1 MKHVLTIS
9 KLTKHFRVHERTL
22 IALQDIDLSVKEGE
36 FITIIGPSGCGKS
49 TLLRCI
55 AGFETLTQGSVRV
68 EGQEVNRPGIDR
80 MMVFQGLDQLLPWLT
95 VLENVAFALRVT
107 RTAGTKKKSRTLA
120 ESYINLVGLRGYE
133 DFYPHQ
139 LSGGMKQRV
148 AIARALSVQP
158 KILLMDEPFG
168 SLDTFTRKALQ
179 EELAS
184 IWQKTKV
191 TVLFVTHNI
200 EEAIIQGDRI
210 IAMSSQP
217 GRILTVIDNPISRP
231 RTPDSPGFADIW
243 DDLHRLL
250 GVQKGSVGGSLRQ
263 QQRIV
268 SYEEMET
275 RRLVAT

>member
-1 MKHVLTIS
+1 
-9 KLTKHFRVHERTL
+9 
-22 IALQDIDLSVKEGE
+22 
-36 FITIIGPSGCGKS
+36 
-49 TLLRCI
+49 
-55 AGFETLTQGSVRV
+55 
-68 EGQEVNRPGIDR
+68 
-80 MMVFQGLDQLLPWLT
+80 
-95 VLENVAFALRVT
+95 
-107 RTAGTKKKSRTLA
+107 
-120 ESYINLVGLRGYE
+120 
-133 DFYPHQ
+133 
-139 LSGGMKQRV
+139 
-148 AIARALSVQP
+148 
-158 KILLMDEPFG
+158 MDEPFG